1 MTKKQLTEKQ
11 IKKLIKKLK
20 DAKKK
25 KRKQKK
31 DATVSQRVTQK
42 VIIGGNMKD
51 KNEGNA
57 GRSFPQI
64 QFLPQTQT
72 QNGDTQ
78 LLRDLL
84 LRNIS
89 SPLTREV
96 TSRVQNRPNYDLA
109 DQYGLN
115 NNYNPYVGII
125 TAIPQPDPQPDPQ
138 DDPQDYSPYDNTIE
152 TPIPPNQDMLNAAE
166 KRRQLQREQNFSED
180 EYRNYIKKEGQ
191 RRQEQFEEEEEK
203 IQQRELNT
211 LKPPPQ
217 KQSTSRTF
225 LTSSTL

>member
-1 MTKKQLTEKQ
+1 MAKKQLTEKQ

-25 KRKQKK
+25 KRKTKR

-42 VIIGGNMKD
+42 VIIGSNLKD
-51 KNEGNA
+51 KDNA

-64 QFLPQTQT
+64 QFLPQT

-125 TAIPQPDPQPDPQ
+125 TAIPDPQPNPQPDPQ
-138 DDPQDYSPYDNTIE
+138 DDNTIE
-152 TPIPPNQDMLNAAE
+152 TPIPPNQDMLKGN
-166 KRRQLQREQNFSED
+166 D
-180 EYRNYIKKEGQ
+180 
-191 RRQEQFEEEEEK
+191 
-203 IQQRELNT
+203 
-211 LKPPPQ
+211 
-217 KQSTSRTF
+217 
-225 LTSSTL
+225 